1 MLTIQIHLSMK
12 EKRVML
18 FLPGDVRHLRL
29 PTKTFK
35 TLTWGERVKK
45 GEKFTNVGKTEIRL
59 VLTVCDILRANH
71 I

>member
-45 GEKFTNVGKTEIRL
+45 ERKVRKCWRNGN
-59 VLTVCDILRANH
+59 
-71 I
+71 